1 MQLYG
6 RTVISEDT
14 HISQF
19 LQHMV
24 VRGVPDLTND
34 INAEST
40 STHPMACSGF
50 ADIYRADLYN
60 GARVAIKVHSGR
72 GADEDWAGEKYAW
85 RGVYNWS
92 KLRHPNIHELL
103 GLTLF
108 HNRIGVVSAWAN
120 NGNVM
125 NYLERVPDADRLHL
139 CVQISTGVSYI
150 HDNGIVHGDIKGV
163 S

>member
-1 MQLYG
+1 MRLDG
-6 RTVISEDT
+6 RMVISKDT
-14 HISQF
+14 CLSEF
-19 LQHMV
+19 LQHIV
-24 VRGVPDLTND
+24 ARGVPDLTND
-34 INAEST
+34 INAKSARNN
-40 STHPMACSGF
+40 PDAQAGF

-60 GARVAIKVHSGR
+60 GARVAIKVYRGW
-72 GADEDWAGEKYAW
+72 GADEDWERRKYAW

-139 CVQISTGVSYI
+139 HGGV
-150 HDNGIVHGDIKGV
+150 VHTR
-163 S
+163 